1 MSKVKTTEWLGS
13 LISAILFA
21 LLALASWV
29 LSEFLQRG
37 FGVGIISSSG
47 PNTIIENAEITR
59 TNSLGSPVL
68 RLSAAAIAHTDHDDK
83 SELTQVRI
91 ISLNPDQPVTNVRAA
106 KAVTSDRQNKVDLSG
121 DVIIQR
127 YATTSQPAITVRT
140 PRATILVE
148 EERMQTDAP
157 VLVQHGQST
166 LQGIGMRLDQK
177 TQKFEILSESRM
189 VILKENPQ
197 P

>member
-1 MSKVKTTEWLGS
+1 MSKVKSTEWLGS
-13 LISAILFA
+13 LVSAILFA
-21 LLALASWV
+21 LLALASWM

-37 FGVGIISSSG
+37 FGMGVIATTG

-59 TNSLGSPVL
+59 TNRLGAPVL
-68 RLSAAAIAHTDHDDK
+68 RLSAATIAHTENNDQ

-91 ISLNPDQPVTNVRAA
+91 MSLNLDQPMTNVRAA
-106 KAVTSDRQNKVDLSG
+106 RAVTSDQQNRVDLSG
-121 DVIIQR
+121 DVVITR
-127 YATTSQPAITVRT
+127 AASPSQPAVTVKT
-140 PRATILVE
+140 ARATIFVE

-166 LQGIGMRLDQK
+166 LQGIGMKLDQK
-177 TQKFEILSESRM
+177 TQKLEILSESRM